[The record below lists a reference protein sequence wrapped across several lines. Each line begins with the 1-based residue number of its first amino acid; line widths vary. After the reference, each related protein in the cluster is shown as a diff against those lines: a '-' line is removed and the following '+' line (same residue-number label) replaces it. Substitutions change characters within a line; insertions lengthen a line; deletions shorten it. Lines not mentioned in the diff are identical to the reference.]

1 MVTLAPE
8 LPGAIETT
16 QRLVEAGVVVSLGHT
31 ACGRDDYRAARRAGA
46 SHVTHLFNAMQSPEA
61 VRGEPYAGVRPVGLE
76 ELALVDDDV
85 SIDLVVD
92 SECAHVA
99 TAVLESALRCKP
111 DGTVS
116 LISDS
121 MAAGGLPPGEHRL
134 ADGRTIHTC
143 AHHDVARLPGGL
155 LCGSTMSMAGAL
167 RNAVRQLGVP
177 VATALRMASE
187 APARVLGIGDRI
199 GRIGVGAA
207 ADLTILSSD
216 LHVRTTIVG
225 GSLPTPPDRTRTDDI
240 RRRRQRDPSSVP
252 GRRALD
258 LSVQREH
265 SSAAAARAGRDDEL
279 PPGMG

>member
-1 MVTLAPE
+1 MMTLAPE

-31 ACGRDDYRAARRAGA
+31 ACGPDDYRAARRAGA

-61 VRGEPYAGVRPVGLE
+61 VRGDPYAGVRPVGLE

-92 SECAHVA
+92 SECAHVS

-111 DGTVS
+111 EGTVS

-177 VATALRMASE
+177 VATALRMVTE

-207 ADLTILSSD
+207 ADLTILSPD

-225 GSLPTPPDRTRTDDI
+225 GIPAYSAGENEDR
-240 RRRRQRDPSSVP
+240 
-252 GRRALD
+252 
-258 LSVQREH
+258 
-265 SSAAAARAGRDDEL
+265 
-279 PPGMG
+279 